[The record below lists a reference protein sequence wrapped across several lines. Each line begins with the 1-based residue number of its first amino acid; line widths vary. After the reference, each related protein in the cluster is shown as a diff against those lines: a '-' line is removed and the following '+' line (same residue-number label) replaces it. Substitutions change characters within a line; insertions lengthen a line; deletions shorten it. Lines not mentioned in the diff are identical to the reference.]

1 MPNDLDLR
9 AIWLAIA
16 IIFSLFV
23 AVGAGVL
30 ARVGGAH
37 VSRSV
42 ATAGT
47 AFAGTVLLI
56 LATYSYVWH

>member
-1 MPNDLDLR
+1 MPDELGIR
-9 AIWLAIA
+9 ALWLAIA
-16 IIFSLFV
+16 IIFALFV

-37 VSRSV
+37 VTRSV